1 MSDDQRPA
9 ALPTDHSSVAESEA
23 DIERREVLK
32 RLGVLAALTPPA
44 VVTMLLT
51 PRASAA
57 S

>member
-23 DIERREVLK
+23 DIERRVVLK